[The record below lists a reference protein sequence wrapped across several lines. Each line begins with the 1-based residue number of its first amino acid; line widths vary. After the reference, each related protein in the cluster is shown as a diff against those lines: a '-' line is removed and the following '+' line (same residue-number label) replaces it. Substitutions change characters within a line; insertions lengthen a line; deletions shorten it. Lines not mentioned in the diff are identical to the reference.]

1 MVDRM
6 LTRCET
12 TVTAEPLLILLR
24 RFATELAREEARM
37 LCDELM
43 AEEAIALIRHD
54 LIAA

>member
-1 MVDRM
+1 
-6 LTRCET
+6 L
-12 TVTAEPLLILLR
+12 TAEPLLILLR

-37 LCDELM
+37 LCDEVM